1 MVKIRSFFA
10 ENDIRENR
18 VDLALHTSEKS
29 ILGVSQVIS
38 LPLGR
43 TSEYRCFLGG
53 ITLEKREKILSIASV
68 VSAQFQCPV
77 GGGLRTKKARSIKA
91 SPPMG
96 CGASSEGGGGGS
108 SVGDAA
114 AAAAAAEVVRGEENK
129 VQNFFTF
136 LNSGF

>member
-1 MVKIRSFFA
+1 MFPRGDHPG
-10 ENDIRENR
+10 EERENTIDR
-18 VDLALHTSEKS
+18 LSRQRPNLVPSCWWSSNEK
-29 ILGVSQVIS
+29 GKV
-38 LPLGR
+38 
-43 TSEYRCFLGG
+43 
-53 ITLEKREKILSIASV
+53 
-68 VSAQFQCPV
+68 
-77 GGGLRTKKARSIKA
+77 KA

>member
-10 ENDIRENR
+10 ENDIRGNR
-18 VDLALHTSEKS
+18 VHLALHTSEKS

-43 TSEYRCFLGG
+43 TSECRVSGV
-53 ITLEKREKILSIASV
+53 TLEKGEKILSIASV

-108 SVGDAA
+108 SAGDAA
-114 AAAAAAEVVRGEENK
+114 AAAAAAEVVKGEENK

-136 LNSGF
+136 PNSGF